1 MYHSNGITSL
11 RLYDPNP
18 GVLKNSGISVAL
30 GVRNEDVQAI
40 ASSPA
45 AADSWISVNYIT
57 VGNEVIPGPLT
68 QFVLPAMKNL
78 HISLLAAGLGT
89 VGVTTVVSMSVL
101 GNSYPPSQGT
111 FSPNAASA
119 MASIVSFL
127 KGTGQPLLANV
138 YPYFAYAADPVD
150 ISLSYALF
158 TSPMP
163 VVRDGQFL
171 YQNLF
176 DAMVDA
182 LHAAMEKVAGAG
194 VPVVRTYNN
203 NFIAHVLSGRGTP
216 RNPGKPL
223 EAFVFAMFNEDL
235 KPGAIT
241 ERNFGLFYPNKKP
254 VYPVNFHK

>member
-1 MYHSNGITSL
+1 MSI
-11 RLYDPNP
+11 
-18 GVLKNSGISVAL
+18 K
-30 GVRNEDVQAI
+30 
-40 ASSPA
+40 
-45 AADSWISVNYIT
+45 YIT

-194 VPVVRTYNN
+194 VPVVVSESGWPSAGAVPATIANARTYNN